1 MSGRAAVEL
10 ADLSFP
16 DGFSLF
22 NWTRVLS
29 PFGCS
34 VVFSGSLEFFI
45 RSIIRRLRLEAL
57 PEVDLSQATEIPES
71 TSVSGREK
79 MSSGGFLAW
88 EVLVMPAK
96 DLLRVAFLSALGET
110 EDDDEPATT
119 SFALAPACR
128 TRTFAGSE
136 ADLA

>member
-1 MSGRAAVEL
+1 MSGRAGLGL
-10 ADLSFP
+10 ADFP
-16 DGFSLF
+16 DVFSLF
-22 NWTRVLS
+22 NWPRVLS
-29 PFGCS
+29 LLGCS
-34 VVFSGSLEFFI
+34 VFFSGSLEFLI

-57 PEVDLSQATEIPES
+57 PEVGLSQATEIPES

-79 MSSGGFLAW
+79 MSSGGFLAYD
-88 EVLVMPAK
+88 VLVMPAK

-110 EDDDEPATT
+110 EDDDEPAAT
-119 SFALAPACR
+119 SFALASARR